1 MSEGARASREAAIAE
16 DLGRRTA
23 EAQAR
28 EALLRAGE
36 AEAALARYIL
46 IKLRREGSS
55 KNYKVCHVIAIIVV
69 LISLLLLSSIF
80 LPIFSRA
87 RNCGVE
93 SLEARVR
100 ELQSDLEVEQ
110 QRNCAA
116 GFYL

>member
-46 IKLRREGSS
+46 IKLLHERGALK
-55 KNYKVCHVIAIIVV
+55 KNYRFF
-69 LISLLLLSSIF
+69 IF
-80 LPIFSRA
+80 LP
-87 RNCGVE
+87 
-93 SLEARVR
+93 SLSYWYSPLSSVDIS
-100 ELQSDLEVEQ
+100 LDSQY
-110 QRNCAA
+110 
-116 GFYL
+116 F

>member
-28 EALLRAGE
+28 EALLRASE

-69 LISLLLLSSIF
+69 LIIDIVTAAIIDIF
-80 LPIFSRA
+80 
-87 RNCGVE
+87 
-93 SLEARVR
+93 
-100 ELQSDLEVEQ
+100 
-110 QRNCAA
+110 
-116 GFYL
+116 

>member
-46 IKLRREGSS
+46 IRLLQERGALRTI
-55 KNYKVCHVIAIIVV
+55 KFVM
-69 LISLLLLSSIF
+69 SLPSLS
-80 LPIFSRA
+80 
-87 RNCGVE
+87 C
-93 SLEARVR
+93 
-100 ELQSDLEVEQ
+100 
-110 QRNCAA
+110 
-116 GFYL
+116 